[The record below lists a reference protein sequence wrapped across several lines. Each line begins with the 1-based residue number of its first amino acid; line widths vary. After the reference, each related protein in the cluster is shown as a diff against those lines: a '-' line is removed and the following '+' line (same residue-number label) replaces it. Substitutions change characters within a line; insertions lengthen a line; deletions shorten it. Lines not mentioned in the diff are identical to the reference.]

1 MSNALERLKQA
12 KLMLDGGLISQEE
25 FEQLRTQI
33 LQEMTNVTSPPKS
46 GAQYMGMQTYTDQEE
61 NIGAAIE
68 SDTMIHIPTS
78 PKRKRRKSISKNKK
92 GIRFFGSKPT
102 TQEPEKIALLQGPK
116 MQTFSL
122 NWSGDDS
129 LRMLCTVGKQFSLGS
144 NAQISDQQLIFEPIA
159 PAHLYANNI
168 HRSQRISR
176 THLIIKNEDDS
187 LILQSNGSNGT
198 TVQHQNL
205 RKGSQCPLPSGV
217 SVSVANDLVLTTQVH
232 TENDRI
238 HGVQLLRVNNR
249 QQKSHLLICD
259 DLGLWE
265 DEEWLIGPQEDA
277 PAVLMIKDNE
287 ICLFNRNAEDVQIEG
302 TALEKGKY
310 TPIYGEK
317 VLLSLFGKLFLF
329 QRLK

>member
-25 FEQLRTQI
+25 FEQLRAQI
-33 LQEMTNVTSPPKS
+33 LQEMTNVTSPPES
-46 GAQYMGMQTYTDQEE
+46 GTQNMGMQTYTDQEE
-61 NIGAAIE
+61 STGAIE
-68 SDTMIHIPTS
+68 SDTMIRIPTP
-78 PKRKRRKSISKNKK
+78 PKRKRRKSITRGKK
-92 GIRFFGSKPT
+92 HIPGLSPRK
-102 TQEPEKIALLQGPK
+102 QEPEKMALLQGPN

-144 NAQISDQQLIFEPIA
+144 NAQISDQQLIVEPIA

-205 RKGSQCPLPSGV
+205 SKGSQCPLPSGV
-217 SVSVANDLVLTTQVH
+217 SVSVANDLVLTTQVYA
-232 TENDRI
+232 ENDRI

-265 DEEWLIGPQEDA
+265 DEKWLIGPQEDA

-302 TALEKGKY
+302 TPLEKGKY
-310 TPIYGEK
+310 TPICGEK